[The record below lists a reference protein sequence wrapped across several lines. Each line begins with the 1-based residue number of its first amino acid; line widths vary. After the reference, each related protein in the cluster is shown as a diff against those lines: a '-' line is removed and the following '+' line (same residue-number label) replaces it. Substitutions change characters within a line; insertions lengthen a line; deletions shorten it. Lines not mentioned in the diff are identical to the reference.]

1 MGPPAHRLTPPPVVS
16 DLKGR
21 VALVTGSS
29 SGIGAAVATTF
40 AELGASVVVN
50 SVSSVAEGQR
60 LAAKL
65 PDAMYVQ
72 ADLVAAAPHL
82 GDRRRAGHSG
92 MRPDRSSR

>member
-1 MGPPAHRLTPPPVVS
+1 MS

-29 SGIGAAVATTF
+29 SGIGAAVAAAF

-50 SVSSVAEGQR
+50 SVSSVAEGEQ

-72 ADLVAAAPHL
+72 ADVSDPADAKRLVGTA
-82 GDRRRAGHSG
+82 RAGAATAGSHV
-92 MRPDRSSR
+92 SRWRMTRWSRAW